1 MSKTKSF
8 LLQINTLFLIIV
20 GLLYIYKIK
29 VTEDRTLQ
37 ILFGILGA
45 ISLIINIK
53 HTFFN
58 KNKEKLLII
67 YN

>member
-1 MSKTKSF
+1 MNKTKSF
-8 LLQINTLFLIIV
+8 LLHINTLFLITV
-20 GLLYIYKIK
+20 GLLYIFNIK

-53 HTFFN
+53 RV
-58 KNKEKLLII
+58 
-67 YN
+67 YNFMCNLKSTC

>member
-1 MSKTKSF
+1 MNKTKSF
-8 LLQINTLFLIIV
+8 LLHINTLFLITL
-20 GLLYIYKIK
+20 GLLYIFNIK

-53 HTFFN
+53 YTFFN
-58 KNKEKLLII
+58 KNKEKV
-67 YN
+67 